1 MPNKLLEQ
9 LEAVM
14 PAGMQVPQAMKQLY
28 DWIENRNLFVDN
40 GDGHIGFL
48 YPENLLKA
56 SWTDEGR
63 DGGTEIE
70 FAAEGSVNL
79 HYWFGAEYEE
89 VNQRL
94 CVFAQTGGEGSMGAF
109 WLSDTGE
116 VKIVHLGSGSGSTL
130 TCVLAENCVDFLRL
144 LAIGYNELCWS
155 DEFNSPPLAN
165 DEFVVQPNVEF
176 QQWVRNTFSVTIPE
190 TALEIVKYPAL
201 MDDEVSE
208 DEFWNW
214 CQKFKQEETKEDRLA
229 IAASMKA
236 VGIETEQI
244 VEMTGLSALEVG
256 ALE

>member
-1 MPNKLLEQ
+1 
-9 LEAVM
+9 
-14 PAGMQVPQAMKQLY
+14 MQVPQPIKQLY
-28 DWIENRNLFVDN
+28 EWVENRNLFVDN
-40 GDGHIGFL
+40 EGGRIGFL
-48 YPENLLKA
+48 YPENLQKA

-79 HYWFGAEYEE
+79 HYWFGAEHEE

-109 WLSDTGE
+109 WLSDSGE
-116 VKIVHLGSGSGSTL
+116 VKVVHLGSGSGSTL
-130 TCVLAENCVDFLRL
+130 ACVLAHNCVDFLRL

-176 QQWVRNTFSVTIPE
+176 QDWVRNTFNVTIPA
-190 TALEIVKYPAL
+190 TALEIVKYPSS
-201 MDDEVSE
+201 MDDESSE

-214 CQKFKQEETKEDRLA
+214 FQKFKQQETKEDVLTMALA
-229 IAASMKA
+229 MKEVRIEIKQIA
-236 VGIETEQI
+236 
-244 VEMTGLSALEVG
+244 EMTGLSIAEVDALG
-256 ALE
+256 KKTH